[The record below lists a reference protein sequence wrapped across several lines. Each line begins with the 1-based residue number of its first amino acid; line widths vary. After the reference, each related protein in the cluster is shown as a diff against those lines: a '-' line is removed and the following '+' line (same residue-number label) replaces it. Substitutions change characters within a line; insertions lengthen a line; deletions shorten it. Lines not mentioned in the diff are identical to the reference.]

1 MLHKLLS
8 STDTLKLKSKKKKK
22 KKYCKAGPR
31 KPGNKKNWAIRVR
44 NFSEPQHY
52 QAHDQRAQSWRKVSC
67 SLQWRVQGSM
77 NGSWNGSSPILGNFA
92 CLVSTFR
99 TKGGCL
105 CGICLCPRTLLN
117 PALRLSQ
124 SKLPASS
131 WCFSQYLPP
140 KQPTPCWY
148 TPAACRLG
156 LSQSSLPQGIDY
168 LGPLRLSLLP
178 PSKTLSQTTPDMCI
192 MCAWCNVIWRTLHHL
207 RSSLSKS
214 IEPESK
220 GVFISNHW
228 LAENMGA
235 GQNKVSGNT
244 NK

>member
-22 KKYCKAGPR
+22 YCKAGPGSQGTR
-31 KPGNKKNWAIRVR
+31 KTELVESGIFLSHSITRPITNGPRARGKFLALCSGECRTAWTGPGMVPA
-44 NFSEPQHY
+44 
-52 QAHDQRAQSWRKVSC
+52 
-67 SLQWRVQGSM
+67 
-77 NGSWNGSSPILGNFA
+77 PILGNFA
-92 CLVSTFR
+92 YLVSTCR

-131 WCFSQYLPP
+131 WCFSQCLPP
-140 KQPTPCWY
+140 KLSPLVAGTHQQP
-148 TPAACRLG
+148 CRLG
-156 LSQSSLPQGIDY
+156 LSQSSLPSPQGIDC

-178 PSKTLSQTTPDMCI
+178 PSKTLSQTTPDMSI

-207 RSSLSKS
+207 TSSLSKN

-220 GVFISNHW
+220 GVFTSNHW

-235 GQNKVSGNT
+235 GRIR
-244 NK
+244 